1 MANRS
6 DIITID
12 NLDARLPPWDPVG
25 PSHLFALVDMGS
37 NGIRFS
43 ISDLAPSQ
51 ARLLRCIYRE
61 RAAISLFDALGSSC
75 SSDSDTSDGLGHQP
89 LSFPPETIVQV
100 SQTVARFRRIADSYD
115 VPLAHFSVLA
125 TEAMR
130 RASNAAVMLDA
141 IRAAAGVGVHVLA
154 PEVETLFGAVM
165 GSRSTLVDISRG
177 GLFLDLGG
185 GSVQMT
191 WVDTRLP
198 AYEVA
203 AATAGESMPFG
214 AARLIKVLEGSS
226 AKVRTMETTKLRTS
240 MRAAFSKIC
249 DKFPALSHSIETMKA
264 SRVEAE
270 GHRQGIDVYLCGGG
284 FRGYGCMLM
293 HNDPI
298 QPYPIPSVG
307 TYTVSGEYFK
317 QVDRMR
323 RFNAEHDGKIYGM
336 SSRRRQQ
343 FPAIA
348 EVVEALIDTVP
359 WIRTV
364 TFCAGSNR
372 DGALYMKL
380 PKHIRESNPLEVLA
394 GINPS
399 DMPVAQ
405 AILQT
410 LFNAVPVDVDLSKTP
425 TIFSLGL
432 GLLFARQIWV
442 HQGEDDGAN
451 ASYALHEAV
460 TRDPSAPGLTHLARA
475 VLGLTVC
482 ARWGANLG
490 AIDAQLYRNL
500 RGLLEGVDSDAG
512 FWADYLGAVSGIIVD
527 VLPAWPRSEDIVPHI
542 LKFEA
547 ALDETKKGRDR
558 INLTVRVSP
567 QAVQGLDTESLLG
580 RLVKLLKRNKTSEK
594 RVKVRIEEMSH

>member
-1 MANRS
+1 MANNS

-12 NLDARLPPWDPVG
+12 NLEAQLPPWDPVG
-25 PSHLFALVDMGS
+25 PRHIFALVDMGS

-43 ISDLAPSQ
+43 ISDLTPSH
-51 ARLLRCIYRE
+51 ARLLRCIYSE
-61 RAAISLFDALGSSC
+61 RAPISLFDALSS
-75 SSDSDTSDGLGHQP
+75 SSSNDAPGDGHNQQP
-89 LSFPPETIVQV
+89 LSFPPETITEV
-100 SQTVARFRRIADSYD
+100 SQTVARFRRIADSYH

-130 RASNAAVMLDA
+130 RASNAPAMVDA
-141 IRAAAGVGVHVLA
+141 IRASAGVSVHVLA
-154 PEVETLFGAVM
+154 PAVETLFGAVM
-165 GSRSTLVDISRG
+165 GSRSNLVDVCHG

-214 AARLIKVLEGSS
+214 AARLIKLLEGSS
-226 AKVRTMETTKLRTS
+226 AEVRAMETTKMRTS
-240 MRAAFSKIC
+240 MRAAFAKMC
-249 DKFPALSHSIETMKA
+249 NQFPALNDSIEALKA
-264 SRVEAE
+264 NRAEAE
-270 GHRQGIDVYLCGGG
+270 GHCRGIDVYLCGGG

-293 HNDPI
+293 HSDPI
-298 QPYPIPSVG
+298 QPYPIPSIG
-307 TYTVSGEYFK
+307 TYTVPGEYFK
-317 QVDRMR
+317 QVDTMR
-323 RFNAEHDGKIYGM
+323 RLNVEHKGKIHGM
-336 SSRRRQQ
+336 SSRRRHQ

-380 PKHIRESNPLEVLA
+380 PKPIRESNPLEVLA
-394 GINPS
+394 GNSPS
-399 DMPVAQ
+399 DMSVV
-405 AILQT
+405 QT
-410 LFNAVPVDVDLSKTP
+410 VLRTLSSAVPTDVDLSNTP

-432 GLLFARQIWV
+432 GPLFVRQIWAR
-442 HQGEDDGAN
+442 QGENNRAN

-460 TRDPSAPGLTHLARA
+460 TRDPGVPGLTHLARS

-482 ARWGANLG
+482 ARWGTKLG
-490 AIDAQLYRNL
+490 STDDQLRKNL
-500 RGLLEGVDSDAG
+500 RGLLGRVDADAV
-512 FWADYLGAVSGIIVD
+512 FWADYLGAVSAIIVGIH
-527 VLPAWPRSEDIVPHI
+527 PAWPRPDDTMALI
-542 LKFEA
+542 LNFEA
-547 ALDETKKGRDR
+547 ALDQTKKGRDR

-567 QAVQGLDTESLLG
+567 DTARGLDTESLLG
-580 RLVKLLKRNKTSEK
+580 RLDKVLKKNKTSDK
-594 RVKVRIEEMSH
+594 RVKVRIEEMGR